1 MSYKRPHQPRALMT
15 EQRFLDAFA
24 QLLSEKSFSQITI
37 DEIALAADL
46 HRGAFL
52 ARFGSKKQA
61 LLLLYERYC
70 IKASQIMEEMS
81 DKVPA
86 SDDRHE
92 LLREMSQRL
101 EVIQQEDFAANRA
114 MHEFFMEDLQVD
126 PRTKKIFVE
135 LIALMKRIQ
144 RRFGQSDTNPGPYAA
159 SQLLVSIN
167 YNYVLNAMTAL
178 PKDPQTRHALVASLC
193 IQALDF
199 PYPAPKLVAAKSRAS
214 A

>member
-1 MSYKRPHQPRALMT
+1 MT

-24 QLLSEKSFSQITI
+24 HLLSEKSFSQITI

-70 IKASQIMEEMS
+70 IKASQIIQEMS
-81 DKVPA
+81 EKA
-86 SDDRHE
+86 LINNDRHG
-92 LLREMSQRL
+92 LLQEMSQRL
-101 EVIQQEDFAANRA
+101 EVIQREDFAPNRA
-114 MHEFFMEDLQVD
+114 MHEFFMEDLKVD

-135 LIALMKRIQ
+135 LIELMKLIQ
-144 RRFGQSDTNPGPYAA
+144 RRFGHSDTNPGPYAA
-159 SQLLVSIN
+159 SQLLVTIN

-178 PKDPQTRHALVASLC
+178 PRDSKTRHALVASLC

-199 PYPAPKLVAAKSRAS
+199 PYHTPGMVAKKTNPQA
-214 A
+214 